1 MYGYRRIIYTF
12 PENSMKL
19 TFTLLLAVF
28 MLFCISGITYAQ
40 LSEEEKLATL
50 DNESNRK
57 HIIKTNLL
65 SLLTRSASFGY
76 EHALNKTLSLQA
88 GGYYSKSKML
98 GGRERISATLE
109 LRKYMSSP
117 ENAIVGW
124 YLAPY
129 IKYQQIKDTEES
141 FSGDVTARVTIH
153 TTGAGLQVGK
163 QWIAKKGFTVDIYA
177 GAGFNPVV
185 YYDNLEILDE
195 SIPYNFSRS
204 EWQRDLRVGVVIGY
218 AF

>member
-1 MYGYRRIIYTF
+1 MKIYFTIICF
-12 PENSMKL
+12 
-19 TFTLLLAVF
+19 LLLF
-28 MLFCISGITYAQ
+28 LSITCETYAQ

-57 HIIKTNLL
+57 HIVKTNLL
-65 SLLTRSASFGY
+65 SLLTRSVSLGY
-76 EHALNKTLSLQA
+76 EHALSKTMSIQA
-88 GGYYSKSKML
+88 GGYYSKSKMFS
-98 GGRERISATLE
+98 GEERISTTLE
-109 LRKYMSSP
+109 VRKYISGQ

-129 IKYQQIKDTEES
+129 LKYQQIKDSEEN
-141 FSGDVTARVTIH
+141 FSGDITARVTIH
-153 TTGAGLQVGK
+153 TAGIGLQAGK

-185 YYDNLEILDE
+185 YYDNLEVIDA

-204 EWQRDLRVGVVIGY
+204 KWQRDIRLGVVIGY
-218 AF
+218 GF